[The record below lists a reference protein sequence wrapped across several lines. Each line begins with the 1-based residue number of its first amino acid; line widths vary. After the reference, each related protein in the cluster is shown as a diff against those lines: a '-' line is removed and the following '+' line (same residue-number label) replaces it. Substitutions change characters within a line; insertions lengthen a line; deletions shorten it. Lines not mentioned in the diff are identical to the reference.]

1 MNAEKLKKFLNEE
14 LVLDVSNVGQL
25 SSSWTMFQR
34 LKHKRSKLIS
44 LKDQLVGLRNTTIKA
59 SLAEG
64 EEGIMTAEISR
75 LEKQDSK
82 RINQIGKLEERI

>member
-1 MNAEKLKKFLNEE
+1 
-14 LVLDVSNVGQL
+14 
-25 SSSWTMFQR
+25 MFQR

-44 LKDQLVGLRNTTIKA
+44 LKDQLVGLRNTTIEA